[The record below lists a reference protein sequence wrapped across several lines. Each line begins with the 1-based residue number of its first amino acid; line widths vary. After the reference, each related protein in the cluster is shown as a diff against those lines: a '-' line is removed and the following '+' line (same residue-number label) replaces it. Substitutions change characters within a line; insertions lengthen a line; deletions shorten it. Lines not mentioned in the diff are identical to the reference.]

1 MFQNMLKIF
10 ESRNTTQ
17 NDKNRR
23 RHKKEKKKKV
33 SGWEVCV
40 WVWVC
45 AWGVGKGSGESH
57 AKKKEG
63 FTYTHFFYLFFLT
76 VFPFLLLSPI
86 DREDNFFWRLL
97 DGFPDCYC
105 LACKDRNSEI
115 TRLSI
120 SAQSARGFDVLLAVL
135 DHKIKSISEG
145 RQFFFFL

>member
-1 MFQNMLKIF
+1 MIKIA
-10 ESRNTTQ
+10 E
-17 NDKNRR
+17 DI
-23 RHKKEKKKKV
+23 KKEKKKKV

-86 DREDNFFWRLL
+86 DREDNFF
-97 DGFPDCYC
+97 
-105 LACKDRNSEI
+105 
-115 TRLSI
+115 
-120 SAQSARGFDVLLAVL
+120 
-135 DHKIKSISEG
+135 
-145 RQFFFFL
+145 